1 MSVLIATVDAE
12 KWGQGLRDWAM
23 AQQQRTCLALGR
35 PKKDRA
41 VKLIYTSI
49 HKHGSG
55 IRYEN
60 LSHDGQSLEERA
72 RSLETTSFS
81 VVPNAEEP
89 GGWDIPQC
97 PLVYFEDLTM

>member
-1 MSVLIATVDAE
+1 MSVPIATVDAE

-35 PKKDRA
+35 PKKDKGSKA
-41 VKLIYTSI
+41 YIYTSI
-49 HKHGSG
+49 HNHRSG
-55 IRYEN
+55 IRHEN

-89 GGWDIPQC
+89 GG
-97 PLVYFEDLTM
+97 